1 MSLQEHRSDMESI
14 DEQIIRLI
22 HRRMGISK
30 KIFEVKRAEGKTIVD
45 PERERRVLS
54 HAMDLAVELN
64 LDAGAIKSIFET
76 LIDMSVQK
84 QQELQGRNQGG

>member
-1 MSLQEHRSDMESI
+1 MSLKEHRNEIESI

-30 KIFEVKRAEGKTIVD
+30 KIFEVKRAEGRPIID
-45 PERERRVLS
+45 PDREKWVLS

-76 LIDMSVQK
+76 LIDMSVHK

>member
-1 MSLQEHRSDMESI
+1 MSLEEHRRDMESI

-22 HRRMGISK
+22 HRRIGLSK
-30 KIFEVKRAEGKTIVD
+30 KIFEVKRAEGRPISD
-45 PERERRVLS
+45 PEREKWVLS

-76 LIDMSVQK
+76 LIDMSVHK

>member
-1 MSLQEHRSDMESI
+1 MESI

-30 KIFEVKRAEGKTIVD
+30 KIFEVKRAEGRQIID
-45 PERERRVLS
+45 PDREKWVLS

-76 LIDMSVQK
+76 LIDMSVHK